1 MRSNYIPPAWA
12 STIDLA
18 VQAAHRLSSDLDGR
32 HANIQ
37 QRTRAG
43 ERYHKRKRMREAA
56 LVESIATHGI
66 K

>member
-1 MRSNYIPPAWA
+1 MRPNYIPPAWA
-12 STIDLA
+12 STIDRA
-18 VQAAHRLSSDLDGR
+18 VQAAHRLGSDLDGS

-43 ERYHKRKRMREAA
+43 ERYRKREKMREAA
-56 LVESIATHGI
+56 LVESIATHGV